1 MKKKAPE
8 NVQETASKLKKTN
21 TVAGSHSG
29 NPGSVR
35 GNKPSKPEDD
45 PRFAQAVQNYE
56 AGLRFLQTHKYDKA
70 KACFEKVVGGPSP
83 QLNDRAAVHL
93 SVCKQHLDLGAAS
106 FKSPEEQYDYAV
118 SLMNTGDY
126 LGAREVFEDMTQKHP
141 TLDYVWYGAGALQ
154 CLMGH
159 FPDAISRLSEAI
171 RLNPANRF
179 QARND
184 VDFKSMADDPR
195 FTELL
200 YPDVSVEGPADP
212 DHKWHF

>member
-21 TVAGSHSG
+21 NIETNRLGSAA
-29 NPGSVR
+29 PVR
-35 GNKPSKPEDD
+35 ASKPTKPEDD

-56 AGLRFLQTHKYDKA
+56 AGLRFLQSHKYDKA
-70 KACFEKVVGGPSP
+70 KACFEKVAGGPSP

-126 LGAREVFEDMTQKHP
+126 VGAREIFEELTRKHAA
-141 TLDYVWYGAGALQ
+141 LEYVWYGAAALH

-159 FPDAISRLSEAI
+159 SPDAISALSEAI

-184 VDFKSMADDPR
+184 PDFKGLSDDPR

-200 YPDVSVEGPADP
+200 YPDMSVEGPPDP